1 MKHTLRD
8 LFLFLLFSA
17 LLLSAFSLL
26 SGNVRYDWQWYRV
39 GRYLFDPAK
48 GFPSPGALLKGLGLT
63 IRISFISLFFAFLI
77 GVITAFLKLSDGR
90 LAPFLAS
97 LYVEGVRNTPLLIQ
111 LFFIYF
117 VIAPVFGI
125 GAIPSA
131 ILALALFEGA
141 YASEIIRGG
150 IMSVDKGQW
159 EAAYCLG
166 LSQRNVYTDIIFPQA
181 FRNTL
186 PSLASQAIST
196 VKDSALV
203 STIAIY
209 DLSMRG
215 REIIS
220 ETFLSFEI
228 WFTVAAIYLVLTLG
242 LQACIHLIDRLLHSN
257 M

>member
-1 MKHTLRD
+1 MKHRLRD
-8 LFLFLLFSA
+8 LLLFLLFSA
-17 LLLSAFSLL
+17 LLLSAFSML

-39 GRYLFDPAK
+39 GRYIFDPVA
-48 GFPSPGALLKGLGLT
+48 GFPFPGILLKGLGLT
-63 IRISFISLFFAFLI
+63 IGISFISLGIAFFI
-77 GVITAFLKLSDGR
+77 GVITAFMKLSEGR
-90 LAPFLAS
+90 VAPFIAN
-97 LYVEGVRNTPLLIQ
+97 LYVEAVRNTPLLIQ

-125 GAIPSA
+125 NAISSA

-150 IMSVDKGQW
+150 IMSIDKGQW
-159 EAAYCLG
+159 EAAYCIG
-166 LSQRNVYTDIIFPQA
+166 LSKKNVYADVILPQA

-209 DLSMRG
+209 DLTMRG

-242 LQACIHLIDRLLHSN
+242 LQACIHMIDRLLHSN